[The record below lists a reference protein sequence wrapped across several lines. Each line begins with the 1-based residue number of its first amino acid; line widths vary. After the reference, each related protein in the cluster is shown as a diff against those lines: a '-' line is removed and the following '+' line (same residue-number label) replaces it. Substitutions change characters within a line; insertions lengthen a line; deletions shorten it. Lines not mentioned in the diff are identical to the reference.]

1 MAADARGSPRC
12 SAFVNQ
18 SEAEFSFAAGPRL
31 IVSVL
36 QMSEAA
42 DKAVPLRVLG
52 VVRFPVSEIGEF
64 DIRNF
69 EWWYAGVAEDR
80 AENLHGERVS

>member
-1 MAADARGSPRC
+1 MD
-12 SAFVNQ
+12 Q
-18 SEAEFSFAAGPRL
+18 SEAEVSFAAGPGL

-42 DKAVPLRVLG
+42 DKAVPLHVPG

-69 EWWYAGVAEDR
+69 EWWYAGLAEDR
-80 AENLHGERVS
+80 AENSNAERVL